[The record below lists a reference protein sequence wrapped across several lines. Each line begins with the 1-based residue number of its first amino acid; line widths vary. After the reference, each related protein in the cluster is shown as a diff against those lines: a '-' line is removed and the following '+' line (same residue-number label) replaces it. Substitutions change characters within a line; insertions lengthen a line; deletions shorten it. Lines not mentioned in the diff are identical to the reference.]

1 MFLALKEIKKEKSR
15 FLLIISI
22 FVLISYLV
30 YFLLGLAYGLAVDN
44 RTAVDAWDG
53 QQIVLSAGSNKNIQS
68 SMIDQDVIEKDLEGK
83 DYSLVNLG
91 RSSAYVNGKE
101 DEDNIIDIAIIGSN
115 KDSKI
120 FPKILEGNNIENDDE
135 VIASLA
141 IKDEKGLKL
150 GDELKLTM
158 NDKVLKI
165 VGFTDDY
172 KFNTS
177 PVIYSTLET
186 ANPSAMLYRP
196 VEDNN
201 QENIDATAQPTKK
214 IPNRVAG
221 AVIHN
226 DDNLNLSD
234 EYDIVPIDEFINKI
248 PGYYAQLLTFGLMIG
263 FLIIIAS
270 IVLGV
275 FLYIITIQKKETFGI
290 MKIQGI
296 SNSYISR
303 SVIIQTIIVSV
314 IGLAIG
320 MGLTYLTETFLPVTV
335 PFNSNEVFY
344 AVITVTMII
353 TSLIG
358 AIFSIRSVAKVD
370 PLEVLG

>member
-141 IKDEKGLKL
+141 I
-150 GDELKLTM
+150 
-158 NDKVLKI
+158 
-165 VGFTDDY
+165 
-172 KFNTS
+172 
-177 PVIYSTLET
+177 
-186 ANPSAMLYRP
+186 
-196 VEDNN
+196 
-201 QENIDATAQPTKK
+201 
-214 IPNRVAG
+214 
-221 AVIHN
+221 
-226 DDNLNLSD
+226 
-234 EYDIVPIDEFINKI
+234 
-248 PGYYAQLLTFGLMIG
+248 
-263 FLIIIAS
+263 
-270 IVLGV
+270 
-275 FLYIITIQKKETFGI
+275 
-290 MKIQGI
+290 
-296 SNSYISR
+296 
-303 SVIIQTIIVSV
+303 
-314 IGLAIG
+314 
-320 MGLTYLTETFLPVTV
+320 
-335 PFNSNEVFY
+335 
-344 AVITVTMII
+344 
-353 TSLIG
+353 
-358 AIFSIRSVAKVD
+358 
-370 PLEVLG
+370 

>member
-1 MFLALKEIKKEKSR
+1 M
-15 FLLIISI
+15 
-22 FVLISYLV
+22 
-30 YFLLGLAYGLAVDN
+30 
-44 RTAVDAWDG
+44 
-53 QQIVLSAGSNKNIQS
+53 
-68 SMIDQDVIEKDLEGK
+68 
-83 DYSLVNLG
+83 
-91 RSSAYVNGKE
+91 
-101 DEDNIIDIAIIGSN
+101 
-115 KDSKI
+115 
-120 FPKILEGNNIENDDE
+120 
-135 VIASLA
+135 
-141 IKDEKGLKL
+141 
-150 GDELKLTM
+150 
-158 NDKVLKI
+158 
-165 VGFTDDY
+165 
-172 KFNTS
+172 
-177 PVIYSTLET
+177 
-186 ANPSAMLYRP
+186 
-196 VEDNN
+196 
-201 QENIDATAQPTKK
+201 
-214 IPNRVAG
+214 
-221 AVIHN
+221 
-226 DDNLNLSD
+226 
-234 EYDIVPIDEFINKI
+234 PIDEFINKI

-358 AIFSIRSVAKVD
+358 AIFSIRSVAKLD